1 MDLDQHVCDRA
12 RRSRDARFD
21 GRFFIAVTT
30 TGVYCRPIC
39 PARAPKDEHVRYFPT
54 AAAAEAAGFRPC
66 LRCRPEASPGT
77 PAWLGTSGIV
87 SRALRMIGDGA
98 LRGEGAASVL
108 RGAGAP
114 GLNKD
119 VEQLAGRLGVTA
131 RHLRRLFLQ
140 HLGATPLDVALT
152 RRVHFAKKLLDETSL
167 AFHQVAIA
175 SGFGSLRRFN
185 GQIRRTYSRTPT
197 QLRRLARQ
205 KAAADP
211 DCYRFRLAYRP
222 PYDWDAMLAFLSAR
236 ATPGVES
243 VIPAPRPTT
252 KNAKTAKGA
261 KDEARQSL
269 RSSRPLR
276 SSWSASDES
285 HYRRTISVD
294 GRHGS
299 IEVSRLESRSALSLE
314 VRFPDPRALL
324 FIVERVKAMFDLGA
338 DPAIIAEHLRAD
350 PLLRGPLAKHPGIR
364 TPGAWDGF
372 ELAVRAIL
380 GQQISVRAATTMAG
394 RIATMFG
401 SPAITGDESEW
412 LFPTPAQLAHAAI
425 ERAGVV
431 SARAETIRSLARCVA
446 DATITF
452 NSSVDARDMVSALK
466 DLPGIG
472 DWTAEYIAM
481 RALGEPDA
489 FPSGDLVLRRMAGG
503 CAARALDRRSASW
516 RPWRAYAV
524 MLLWQSARDEHD
536 TSLRRRHAQRDG
548 RSKLHDGNGRSAR
561 VASAHGA
568 T

>member
-1 MDLDQHVCDRA
+1 MDLDQRVCDRA

-222 PYDWDAMLAFLSAR
+222 PYDWDAILAFLSAR

-261 KDEARQSL
+261 NDEARQSL

-276 SSWSASDES
+276 SSWSSSDGS
-285 HYRRTISVD
+285 RYRRTISVD

-425 ERAGVV
+425 ERAGGV
-431 SARAETIRSLARCVA
+431 SARAETIRSLARRVA
-446 DATITF
+446 DATMTF
-452 NSSVDARDMVSALK
+452 NSSVDAREMVSALK

-503 CAARALDRRSASW
+503 CAARELDRRSASW

-536 TSLRRRHAQRDG
+536 TSSRRRHVQRDG

-561 VASAHGA
+561 VFSAHGA

>member
-1 MDLDQHVCDRA
+1 MDLDQRVCDRA

-114 GLNKD
+114 GLN
-119 VEQLAGRLGVTA
+119 AGRLGVTA

-261 KDEARQSL
+261 NDEARQSL

-276 SSWSASDES
+276 SSWSSSDGS
-285 HYRRTISVD
+285 RYRRTISVD

-431 SARAETIRSLARCVA
+431 SARAETIRSLARRVA

-452 NSSVDARDMVSALK
+452 NSSVDAREMVSALK

-503 CAARALDRRSASW
+503 CAARELDRRSASW

-536 TSLRRRHAQRDG
+536 TSSRRRHAQRDG

-561 VASAHGA
+561 VSSAHGA